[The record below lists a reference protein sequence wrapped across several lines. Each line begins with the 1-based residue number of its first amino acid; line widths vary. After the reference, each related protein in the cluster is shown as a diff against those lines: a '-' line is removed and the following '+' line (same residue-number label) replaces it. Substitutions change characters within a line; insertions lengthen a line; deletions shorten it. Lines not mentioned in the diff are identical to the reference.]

1 MTEVTRAFIQGLP
14 KAELHLHLE
23 GSLEPEL
30 KLRLARKNHIDIG
43 QSTIEEVKAS
53 YQFDSLTSFLAV
65 YYPAMNVLQDE
76 SDFYALASDYIR
88 RAAEN
93 GVKYAELFFDP
104 QAHTSR
110 GVPFDTV
117 INGYYKAVCDA
128 PEMGVEAHLIMCF
141 LRDMSAESAMETY
154 EQMLP
159 HKDKIIGVGLD
170 SDERNNPPE
179 KFAQVFARA
188 KADGLHITMH
198 CDIDQID
205 SIGHIRTCLMDI
217 GVERLDHGTNIV
229 EDPAL
234 VQYVIDHKIGFT
246 CCPCSNS
253 FVTEAAASG
262 GAGHRQLRRSR
273 LFPELYLQRYVY
285 SGGQIQPDKGGCG
298 PAGKEFLRHHLDAGG
313 KEGRLP
319 GNGGPLRRRK
329 LRSTGPCTGS
339 AAKSC
344 LVNRGP
350 CQPVF
355 FYQQTEAPQRG
366 CLGLLRKMSD

>member
-30 KLRLARKNHIDIG
+30 KLRLARKNYIDIG
-43 QSTIEEVKAS
+43 QSTIEQVKAS

-76 SDFYALASDYIR
+76 SDFYALAKDYLKK
-88 RAAEN
+88 AKEN

-117 INGYYKAVCDA
+117 INGYYKAVCEG

-159 HKDKIIGVGLD
+159 HKDKIIGIGLD

-179 KFAQVFARA
+179 KFAAVFARA

-234 VQYVIDHKIGFT
+234 VQYVIDHRIGFT

-253 FVTEAAASG
+253 FVTE
-262 GAGHRQLRRSR
+262 
-273 LFPELYLQRYVY
+273 
-285 SGGQIQPDKGGCG
+285 DMK
-298 PAGKEFLRHHLDAGG
+298 GKEILQLLHQGALVTVNSDDPAYFQSYVCNDMYTLADKYGLTKEDVVQLARNSFAITWMPEEKKAAFLAMVDRY
-313 KEGRLP
+313 
-319 GNGGPLRRRK
+319 
-329 LRSTGPCTGS
+329 
-339 AAKSC
+339 AAE
-344 LVNRGP
+344 N
-350 CQPVF
+350 
-355 FYQQTEAPQRG
+355 
-366 CLGLLRKMSD
+366 